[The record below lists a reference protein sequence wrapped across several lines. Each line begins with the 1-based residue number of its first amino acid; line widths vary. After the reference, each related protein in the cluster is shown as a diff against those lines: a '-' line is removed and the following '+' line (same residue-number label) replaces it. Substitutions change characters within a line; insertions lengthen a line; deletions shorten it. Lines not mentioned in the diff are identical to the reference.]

1 MFRTS
6 RIGKIALAAAFVAA
20 SGGAALGLTSIASA
34 SLGNSSK
41 ATTAQGDAPVVM
53 MADVEIQNAAG
64 AVVKSDR
71 FASDTLATA
80 LGMTPEELRE
90 ALQSGK
96 TIAQIA
102 EEQGKSLDDV
112 KDAMIAGFEKH
123 LDEHV
128 ADGTLTRE
136 QADLRLE
143 GFTSRLD
150 QIVQKAGPL
159 RGGPGGRDGHGR
171 HGRGARFMGESLA
184 KALDMTVDELKTELM
199 SGKTIAQIAEA
210 QKVDIDD
217 VKKAL
222 VADAKTHLAE
232 EVASGKHT
240 QAEADAKLAEFES
253 RLDDMVNKVRPPKG
267 DHDHG
272 GDHDRDGASG
282 SGASVPA

>member
-1 MFRTS
+1 MNRTS
-6 RIGKIALAAAFVAA
+6 RIGKIALAGVIVAA

-41 ATTAQGDAPVVM
+41 GTAVQGDAPVVM

-71 FASDTLATA
+71 FAADTLATA

-90 ALQSGK
+90 ELRSGK
-96 TIAQIA
+96 SIAQIA

-112 KDAMIAGFEKH
+112 KEAMITGFEKH

-143 GFTSRLD
+143 AFTSRLD

-159 RGGPGGRDGHGR
+159 RGGRGGHDGHGR
-171 HGRGARFMGESLA
+171 HGRGARFVTESLA
-184 KALDMTVDELKTELM
+184 EVLEMSVDELKEELK

-222 VADAKTHLAE
+222 VADVKAHLAE

-240 QAEADAKLAEFES
+240 QAEADAKLAKFES
-253 RLDDMVNKVRPPKG
+253 RLDDIINRVRPPKG
-267 DHDHG
+267 DHG
-272 GDHDRDGASG
+272 GDHNRDGSSG